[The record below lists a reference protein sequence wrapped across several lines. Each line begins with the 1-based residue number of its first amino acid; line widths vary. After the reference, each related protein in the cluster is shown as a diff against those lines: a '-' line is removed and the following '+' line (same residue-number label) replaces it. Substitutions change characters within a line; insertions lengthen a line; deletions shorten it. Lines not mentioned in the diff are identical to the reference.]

1 MSINF
6 IKSNHRVIGEKM
18 KKIVLLILSITFAF
32 SISTKKIY
40 NVEGMFCGY
49 GCVDNIKSS
58 LKKLEGVEE
67 FSIDFETKRM
77 EVLFD
82 DANLKSEVLVNSL
95 SKPYKATLIKQTIS
109 KEYMVEGITC
119 FGCVNQIQN
128 SIDQL
133 EGLENYELQFEESL
147 LFIEFNIEKTD
158 AKSIISKIPSKFKV
172 VEVSSVEA
180 EEPSKE

>member
-1 MSINF
+1 
-6 IKSNHRVIGEKM
+6 M
-18 KKIVLLILSITFAF
+18 KNIVLLILSITFAF

-58 LKKLEGVEE
+58 LNKLEGVEE
-67 FSIDFETKRM
+67 FSVDFETKRM

-95 SKPYKATLIKQTIS
+95 SKPYKATLIKEIIS

-133 EGLENYELQFEESL
+133 EGLENYELQFEEGL

-158 AKSIISKIPSKFKV
+158 AKSIISKIPSKFKI